1 MRTLKHLLT
10 DEQGSTGMEYAL
22 IASLVSV
29 GIVVALIAFA
39 GSASNIWNYAATA
52 ITTALN

>member
-10 DEQGSTGMEYAL
+10 DEHGSTGRAYAL

-29 GIVVALIAFA
+29 GIIAALIAFA
-39 GSASNIWNYAATA
+39 GSASDIWNYASTA

>member
-1 MRTLKHLLT
+1 MRTLKQLHT

-29 GIVVALIAFA
+29 GIIAALIAFA
-39 GSASNIWNYAATA
+39 GSASDIWNYASTA

>member
-10 DEQGSTGMEYAL
+10 DERGSTGMEYAL

-29 GIVVALIAFA
+29 GIIAALIAFA
-39 GSASNIWNYAATA
+39 DSASNVWSYASTA